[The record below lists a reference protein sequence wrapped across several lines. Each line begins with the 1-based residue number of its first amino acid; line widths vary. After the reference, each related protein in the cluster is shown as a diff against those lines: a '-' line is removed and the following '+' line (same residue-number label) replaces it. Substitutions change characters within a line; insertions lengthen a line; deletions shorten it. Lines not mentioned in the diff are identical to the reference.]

1 MGAETRNARDLVLEN
16 MVMRTKKYKP
26 QDNQVMM
33 MMMMIVMMMIT
44 RPVPWWAE
52 ASLREKSSQ
61 LEMGLRAIML
71 RTERWSA
78 VIR

>member
-1 MGAETRNARDLVLEN
+1 MGEETRQARDLVLEN

-33 MMMMIVMMMIT
+33 VMMIMIMIMIT
-44 RPVPWWAE
+44 RPVPWWVG
-52 ASLREKSSQ
+52 ASLRGKSSQ
-61 LEMGLRAIML
+61 QETGLRAIMP
-71 RTERWSA
+71 RTEKWSA

>member
-1 MGAETRNARDLVLEN
+1 MGEETRNARDLVLEN

-44 RPVPWWAE
+44 RPVPWWAGV
-52 ASLREKSSQ
+52 SLRGKSSQ
-61 LEMGLRAIML
+61 HEMGLRAITL